1 MNAAMR
7 IAALL
12 VLAAISPASAQ
23 QTITPCSYDECAL
36 RIRAATFTRPQ
47 MLVRGQ
53 HETELVRLGLF
64 QPAVS
69 SFMTRSDSA
78 VVYASVY
85 DRLYDTGGVIN
96 IFGTA
101 LTVGSPI
108 IFDGWLRTLLFM
120 AVGLGL
126 STYGGYLTNQADEAL
141 SHAIWWHNR
150 ELTREELLPP

>member
-1 MNAAMR
+1 MTL
-7 IAALL
+7 ALRTATL
-12 VLAAISPASAQ
+12 LLFALASRAGAQ
-23 QTITPCSYDECAL
+23 QTIAPCSYDECAL
-36 RIRAATFTRPQ
+36 RIKGATFTRPQ
-47 MLVRGQ
+47 LLVQGQ
-53 HETELVRLGLF
+53 RETELVRLGLF

-96 IFGTA
+96 IVGTA

-108 IFDGWLRTLLFM
+108 IFEGWLRKLLFM
-120 AVGLGL
+120 ALGLGL

-150 ELTREELLPP
+150 ELIRDF